1 MDILQ
6 RQRPIVGRL
15 NIQGLLALAGVL
27 GPITLLIGN
36 YTPALTTPGYNLVRD
51 SISSLALT
59 PLGWVQT
66 IGFLCVGLLVEIY
79 VVALLISIKPSHGFG
94 LGLVLLV
101 LFGFGIL
108 MLASFRTNLPGVL
121 TFEGSLHGIV
131 SKTVFSIFP
140 IAVGLISFSMKRDPR
155 WKHLHVY
162 SVATAILGIILS
174 VVISIADNINIFGL
188 LERLLV
194 ANIVIW
200 VETTAIHVI
209 LLSLS
214 SEQRASLVSKPAD

>member
-6 RQRPIVGRL
+6 RQRPIIGRL

-27 GPITLLIGN
+27 GPIALLIGN

-66 IGFLCVGLLVEIY
+66 IGFLSIGLLVEIY
-79 VVALLISIKPSHGFG
+79 VVALLISIKPHHGFG
-94 LGLVLLV
+94 PGLVLLV

-121 TFEGSLHGIV
+121 SFEGSLHGIV
-131 SKTVFSIFP
+131 SKTVFTIFP
-140 IAVGLISFSMKRDPR
+140 IAVGLISCSMKYDSR

-162 SVATAILGIILS
+162 TLTTAILGIVLAI
-174 VVISIADNINIFGL
+174 VTTIADDTNFFGL
-188 LERLLV
+188 FERLLV
-194 ANIVIW
+194 ANMVIW
-200 VETTAIHVI
+200 VEITAFRIM
-209 LLSLS
+209 LLSLRT
-214 SEQRASLVSKPAD
+214 EQHASPVSKPAD